1 MPSGYDLKYVPP
13 KKGDGWKPEVLAG
26 ALGKARQLNSL
37 DPSSGKGL
45 ESLMND
51 FLGPEFVNFDAE
63 MRNAALEGYKGMVN
77 SSIGDY
83 VIGNVKDAVGYV
95 GNQQVLPLAI
105 NLPYAKRKAED
116 GKELS
121 DSDKKYNSIV
131 SAGDSLKKIVEAVKT
146 KDGAQKELD
155 AEFDGVNDFS
165 KKFWLGLLGAEAFI
179 KYRSQKA
186 QRKLQ
191 KAIVDYGVTTY
202 IKDALA
208 ISEKSEK
215 ELSEKANAINEK
227 AKSELEAKLSAG
239 PITPLEEGKIRD
251 KYSAELAELQKK
263 YTGLT
268 GARQFLLN
276 GAEEMPGL
284 LGLVEQKYKVEE
296 TKKKAEAEKKKK
308 EAEAKAKEGKK

>member
-1 MPSGYDLKYVPP
+1 MPSTYDLKYVPP
-13 KKGDGWKPEVLAG
+13 KKGDEWKPAVLAG
-26 ALGKARQLNSL
+26 ALGKARQLSSL

-51 FLGPEFVNFDAE
+51 FLGPEFGNFDAE

-83 VIGNVKDAVGYV
+83 VIGNVKDAVSYV
-95 GNQQVLPLAI
+95 GNQHALPLAM
-105 NLPYAKRKAED
+105 NLPYAKRKAEE

-121 DSDKKYNSIV
+121 DSDKKYNAIV
-131 SAGDSLKKIVEAVKT
+131 SAGDSLKQIAEAVKT
-146 KDGAQKELD
+146 KEGKQKELD
-155 AEFDGVNDFS
+155 SEFQGVNEFS
-165 KKFWLGLLGAEAFI
+165 KKFWLGLLGADAFI
-179 KYRSQKA
+179 AYRSQKA

-191 KAIVDYGVTTY
+191 KAIMDYGITAY

-208 ISEKSEK
+208 VSEKAEK

-227 AKSELEAKLSAG
+227 AKSELEAKVSAG
-239 PITPLEEGKIRD
+239 PISALEEGKIRD
-251 KYSAELAELQKK
+251 KYSAELAEVKKK
-263 YTGLT
+263 YAGLT

-284 LGLVEQKYKVEE
+284 VPLIEQKYAEE
-296 TKKKAEAEKKKK
+296 EAKKKAEEEKKKK
-308 EAEAKAKEGKK
+308 AADANGGRK